1 VSEEK
6 KQSALWE
13 NVKVIIQ
20 ALLLAM
26 VIRTVF
32 FQPFTIP
39 SGSMMPTLLV
49 GDYHL
54 RQQVLLRLFEIL
66 AALLAGPLRRPHLRE
81 RTGARRYRRLPFPAE
96 PEHRLHQA
104 RRRPAGRPDPG
115 HRTTCSTSTY
125 KPVERKVEDGV
136 FTSD

>member
-39 SGSMMPTLLV
+39 SG
-49 GDYHL
+49 
-54 RQQVLLRLFEIL
+54 
-66 AALLAGPLRRPHLRE
+66 
-81 RTGARRYRRLPFPAE
+81 
-96 PEHRLHQA
+96 
-104 RRRPAGRPDPG
+104 
-115 HRTTCSTSTY
+115 
-125 KPVERKVEDGV
+125 
-136 FTSD
+136 